1 MKQDAIM
8 ERQNMLKKIAGLT
21 LPEGQNTSSNG
32 TAAELLSSVLK
43 SAPEKITL
51 LTLGPLANLAE
62 AVQNDPSLAGYVE
75 MIYIMGGAGPNIIT
89 RC

>member
-1 MKQDAIM
+1 M

-43 SAPEKITL
+43 SAPEK
-51 LTLGPLANLAE
+51 
-62 AVQNDPSLAGYVE
+62 SL
-75 MIYIMGGAGPNIIT
+75 
-89 RC
+89 C

>member
-1 MKQDAIM
+1 M

-51 LTLGPLANLAE
+51 LTLGRSRISLKRFKMIPL
-62 AVQNDPSLAGYVE
+62 
-75 MIYIMGGAGPNIIT
+75 
-89 RC
+89 